1 MERYAWAVHFL
12 NFTMAVTERDRDR
25 EERER
30 AKEQGASSSPA
41 TAHIMERLR
50 RGHLVNALT
59 RSPLAEEERK
69 LSDYSR
75 SSSTNTATK
84 DASSER
90 SSGHQDLGELLG
102 TTSQADSGVS
112 QRKSSSSSPMG
123 SESDCSDSEPSS
135 QFLSPMGPQN
145 ILDPWVF

>member
-1 MERYAWAVHFL
+1 MERYAWAVHVL

-30 AKEQGASSSPA
+30 TKAQCVSPA

-50 RGHLVNALT
+50 RGHMANALT
-59 RSPLAEEERK
+59 
-69 LSDYSR
+69 DYSR

-84 DASSER
+84 DAS
-90 SSGHQDLGELLG
+90 GESLE
-102 TTSQADSGVS
+102 TTSPADSGVS

-123 SESDCSDSEPSS
+123 SESDCSDSELSS

-145 ILDPWVF
+145 ILDP

>member
-1 MERYAWAVHFL
+1 
-12 NFTMAVTERDRDR
+12 MAVTERDRDR

-30 AKEQGASSSPA
+30 AKTQGISPA

-50 RGHLVNALT
+50 RGHMVNALT

-84 DASSER
+84 D
-90 SSGHQDLGELLG
+90 GESLE
-102 TTSQADSGVS
+102 TTSPADSGVS

-123 SESDCSDSEPSS
+123 SESDCSDSQLSS

-145 ILDPWVF
+145 ILDP

>member
-1 MERYAWAVHFL
+1 
-12 NFTMAVTERDRDR
+12 MAVTERDRDR
-25 EERER
+25 EELER
-30 AKEQGASSSPA
+30 AKAQGISPA

-50 RGHLVNALT
+50 RGHMMNALT

-84 DASSER
+84 D
-90 SSGHQDLGELLG
+90 GESLE
-102 TTSQADSGVS
+102 TTDSGVS

-123 SESDCSDSEPSS
+123 SESDCSDSQLSS

-145 ILDPWVF
+145 ILDP